1 MIITFKQPENK
12 ATKILNMEETTMKKF
27 TKTIAAIS
35 AAAMLT
41 ISSGMTAFA
50 YDPLNDE
57 DVDKI
62 WECEKVGRQY
72 CYHVINYNTDAS
84 RGYSWDTEDRQKNLP
99 RLTKEFLDTRDIFRL
114 FVPTDNTEEH
124 NKYGNGHML
133 GLIDPSIAR
142 TDTIANAKE
151 YVDKLTIKDGKYGIC
166 LEYNNYT
173 YNDIFRKE
181 YADKPDVPEEY
192 YIDDKTVDYG
202 LRILDE
208 YHMNNDVLNKF
219 KLGSVQKTSNGGLK
233 GVLYLDNYYVANLW
247 LGSDT
252 NVKFD
257 KPVLEPQPSGIG
269 FRTKVTFTVTNPYK
283 DRFITFGDSISG
295 TVNYNLFSNLRFYYD
310 CNNGANAIYSTNRFK
325 TTVKLDKKNCS
336 KLDSTYQGLVGD
348 NGLVTEIEGEAKT
361 KYKNHDFIGVKVVG
375 STMYI
380 GVGAAL
386 DIPSTGINK
395 KPLTEKER
403 FDIFMDKYGK
413 SRLSKCDWVKNQL
426 NKNVENVVFYF
437 DQYSGLPIEF
447 SDYTCQAY
455 ELRNKL
461 S

>member
-50 YDPLNDE
+50 YDPQNDVE
-57 DVDKI
+57 KK
-62 WECEKVGRQY
+62 WEGEKVGRQY

-84 RGYSWDTEDRQKNLP
+84 RGYSWDTETRQGNLP
-99 RLTKEFLDTRDIFRL
+99 RLTKEFLDSRDIFRL

-166 LEYNNYT
+166 LEYQNYT
-173 YNDIFRKE
+173 YNDIFRYDTE
-181 YADKPDVPEEY
+181 IPEEERIY
-192 YIDDKTVDYG
+192 DNVVDYG

-233 GVLYLDNYYVANLW
+233 GVFYLDNYYVANLG
-247 LGSDT
+247 LSSDT

-257 KPVLEPQPSGIG
+257 KPVLEPKPSGIG
-269 FRTKVTFTVTNPYK
+269 FRTKVTFTVSNPYK

-310 CNNGANAIYSTNRFK
+310 CNNGANAVYSTNRFK

-426 NKNVENVVFYF
+426 NKNVKTVNVYF
-437 DQYSGLPIEF
+437 GSFSGLKLEGPH
-447 SDYTCQAY
+447 YTCQAY

>member
-1 MIITFKQPENK
+1 MIITFKQPKNN

-50 YDPLNDE
+50 YDPLNDD
-57 DVDKI
+57 DVDKR

-99 RLTKEFLDTRDIFRL
+99 RFTKEFLDTRDIFRL
-114 FVPTDNTEEH
+114 FVPTDNTKEH

-166 LEYNNYT
+166 LEYQNYT
-173 YNDIFRKE
+173 YNDIFRYDTE
-181 YADKPDVPEEY
+181 IPEEERIY
-192 YIDDKTVDYG
+192 DNVVDYG
-202 LRILDE
+202 LRLLDE

-380 GVGAAL
+380 GLGAAL
-386 DIPSTGINK
+386 DIPTKGFDGK
-395 KPLTEKER
+395 YLTNEER
-403 FDIFMDKYGK
+403 FDRFMNKYGK
-413 SRLSKCDWVKNQL
+413 SRLGKCDWVKNQL
-426 NKNVENVVFYF
+426 NKNVKNVVFYF